1 MENKGNKG
9 STFILLLLFVILA
22 LTAVIRLVSLY
33 SSGGG
38 KYSDPVVSTKNVRG
52 SIYDR
57 HGNLLAFDTT
67 RKGFLLLSGEK
78 SQECAF
84 LISRF
89 TSLDSLSVTASIED
103 GVTFF
108 PVSDDLIEEAAK
120 ALLSSSLT
128 SVLTL
133 TGRTARV
140 TPYSSMNAVI
150 GKAVNGR
157 TGEGGIEEAFNSYL
171 SVSPALGEKA
181 VYGEDLVLTIDIN
194 YEEILTS
201 VLSRSGYSGSAA
213 LLNRKGEI
221 IAWYGDV
228 SGKLLGNICYSHS
241 TREETVLFSR
251 EEYIPLEECI
261 QLSPLYL
268 YLSVA
273 DECVVAAL
281 KGELGL

>member
-9 STFILLLLFVILA
+9 STFILLLLFVVLA

-33 SSGGG
+33 SSNGG
-38 KYSDPVVSTKNVRG
+38 KYMDPVVSKRNVRG

-67 RKGFLLLSGEK
+67 AKGFLLLSDEK

-84 LISRF
+84 FISRF
-89 TSLDSLSVTASIED
+89 TSPDSLSVTASIED

-133 TGRTARV
+133 TERTTRV
-140 TPYSSMNAVI
+140 SPYSSMNAVT

-157 TGEGGIEEAFNSYL
+157 KGEGGIEEAFNSYL
-171 SVSPALGEKA
+171 SVFPALNKST

-201 VLSRSGYSGSAA
+201 VLSQSGYSGSAA

-221 IAWYGDV
+221 IAWYGGV
-228 SGKLLGNICYSHS
+228 TEKLIENICYSHS

-251 EEYIPLEECI
+251 EEYISLEECI
-261 QLSPLYL
+261 PFSSLYL
-268 YLSVA
+268 YLSDT
-273 DECVVAAL
+273 DEGVISDL
-281 KGELGL
+281 KSELGL

>member
-9 STFILLLLFVILA
+9 STFILLLLFVVLA

-33 SSGGG
+33 SSSGG
-38 KYSDPVVSTKNVRG
+38 KYTDPVVSKRNVRG

-84 LISRF
+84 FISRF
-89 TSLDSLSVTASIED
+89 MSLDSLSVTASIED

-108 PVSDDLIEEAAK
+108 PVSDDLIEEAAE

-133 TGRTARV
+133 TERTTRV
-140 TPYSSMNAVI
+140 TPYSSMNAVT

-157 TGEGGIEEAFNSYL
+157 KGEGGIEEAFNSYL
-171 SVSPALGEKA
+171 SVFPALNKST

-201 VLSRSGYSGSAA
+201 VLSQSGYRGSAA

-221 IAWYGDV
+221 IAWYGGV
-228 SGKLLGNICYSHS
+228 TEKMLENICYSHS

-261 QLSPLYL
+261 PLSSLYL
-268 YLSVA
+268 YLSDTDEGVA
-273 DECVVAAL
+273 AAL
-281 KGELGL
+281 KSELGL